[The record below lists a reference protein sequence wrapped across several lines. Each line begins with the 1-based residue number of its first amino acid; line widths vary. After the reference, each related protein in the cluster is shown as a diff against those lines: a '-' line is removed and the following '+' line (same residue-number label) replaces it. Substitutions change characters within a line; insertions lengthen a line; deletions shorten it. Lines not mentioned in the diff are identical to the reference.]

1 MKKSII
7 LSGVAALTLLASCSL
22 DTENPSAMEGEVI
35 FSTPLLADKVVMGL
49 HQSFGETNS
58 YRGRFLP
65 YFGINSDCE
74 IFNNYAGVATP
85 ATDKEASL
93 ACYSADVAN
102 TYMNTSNNAWAK
114 LYEAIERANKGL
126 ADIEA
131 YGDLENKQMKHLKGE
146 LLTLRAMIYFDLV
159 KAWGDVPARFE
170 PVNSNT
176 LYLPKASRVE
186 VLQHLIDDLK
196 IAEDLVFAP
205 GTDYAASTERVS
217 TSFTR
222 GLRAR
227 IALFLAG
234 KSMQVNNQL
243 DYNIADQAKRD
254 SLYTIALEECR
265 YVMDNHPTKLGDLE
279 FVDNFKRLCA
289 EDTKAGKESL
299 FEIPFSDGRGRV
311 LYTWGGKHAKVDQFT
326 GLAKGGVNGPIPTLW
341 YDYDPQDRRRD
352 ITVLPYTWDES
363 EEKITIAGTEVTK
376 AWKKTSG
383 LSASGWSFGKLR
395 FEWMNRRVVSTNDDG
410 INWQV
415 MRLADVYMMAAEA
428 ANELNAL
435 AHAKEYLKPVLKRA
449 YPADKVTEKLDA
461 ANNKDKFFELIVDER
476 KFEFAGEAIRKVDL
490 MRWGLLGVKMREAKQ
505 NLIDLSNRE
514 GKYAAYPH
522 KFYYNDGMDEK
533 EGDVD
538 SYYIYGMNAGETD
551 EEGKNLKLGKSTYVF
566 SVKAV
571 GSDTEEKRQKDI
583 DKVKDYINNLFIGD
597 PDQKMFWPIWKVF
610 LDSSNGQLVNN
621 YGY

>member
-85 ATDKEASL
+85 ETDKEASL

-205 GTDYAASTERVS
+205 GTDYAVSTERVS
-217 TSFTR
+217 TSFAR

-311 LYTWGGKHAKVDQFT
+311 LYTWGGKHATADQWT
-326 GLAKGGVNGPIPTLW
+326 GLGKGGVNGPIPTLW

-352 ITVLPYTWDES
+352 ITVLPYTWVDS
-363 EEKITIAGTEVTK
+363 GEKTTVGGAEVTK
-376 AWKKTSG
+376 TERGLSG

-435 AHAKEYLKPVLKRA
+435 AHAKEYLRPVLKRA

-505 NLIDLSNRE
+505 NLTDLANRQ
-514 GKYAAYPH
+514 GKYEGYPH
-522 KFYYNDGMDEK
+522 KFYYDKGLGAKAEDP
-533 EGDVD
+533 D
-538 SYYIYGMNAGETD
+538 YYEIYGMEKGQTD
-551 EEGKNLKLGKSTYVF
+551 DEGKALKKTNSTYVF
-566 SVKAV
+566 SLNV
-571 GSDTEEKRQKDI
+571 EKKEDR
-583 DKVKDYINNLFIGD
+583 DKLDKYLENLFIGD